1 MNSHDFSA
9 FERLYNMRRHGSRF
23 NKVIAIRA
31 LHLPLT
37 PYQALRWAREIIRK
51 VKANPKLKHLL
62 NGRRLS
68 YEPRRYPPNSKRGG
82 HDQLNCIVAAIRAR
96 SIQPPKG
103 GD

>member
-31 LHLPLT
+31 MHLPLT

-68 YEPRRYPPNSKRGG
+68 YEKPNRIFGSRGLNNAWTNGTPGHLKPRK
-82 HDQLNCIVAAIRAR
+82 AR
-96 SIQPPKG
+96 IES
-103 GD
+103 